1 MWHHQRLS
9 FTQGNAQQQ
18 LTQRCRPHATVA
30 TWREE
35 KGPQVS
41 QGSSLHSD
49 AGNLGGARYT
59 EVKSTYGSL
68 GTGSRPIWMGWD
80 PHNPQ
85 TLHLG
90 SHIHSLQGDPI
101 SSDPMPGVTHPQSLR
116 WPHLRRSP
124 TRGNT
129 SSLQGDPPHRPCTW
143 GHTSTDSRVTPLT
156 DPAPGV
162 THPQPPE
169 WPPSPDPVP
178 GVARPLVRTPGLCW
192 LGPYGGND
200 WVPVTS
206 WLGRQECRW
215 VSFPHTCPR
224 DVLFLFG
231 SAWY

>member
-1 MWHHQRLS
+1 MTSLRHHQRLS

-18 LTQRCRPHATVA
+18 LTQRCQPHVTVA

-35 KGPQVS
+35 KGPQVI
-41 QGSSLHSD
+41 QGNSLHSD
-49 AGNLGGARYT
+49 VGNLGGARYT
-59 EVKSTYGSL
+59 EVKSTYGVS
-68 GTGSRPIWMGWD
+68 GYRIQTHMDGVRPTQS
-80 PHNPQ
+80 PHP
-85 TLHLG
+85 
-90 SHIHSLQGDPI
+90 P
-101 SSDPMPGVTHPQSLR
+101 PGVT
-116 WPHLRRSP
+116 
-124 TRGNT
+124 
-129 SSLQGDPPHRPCTW
+129 RPV
-143 GHTSTDSRVTPLT
+143 SRVTHL
-156 DPAPGV
+156 
-162 THPQPPE
+162 
-169 WPPSPDPVP
+169 PDPVP